1 MFQNLKLRTKLVAIV
16 TPPLFVLAVVAA
28 YAVLL
33 SNGSTSPE
41 ELSNDVR
48 TLGVVALAAF
58 LLSALAVVVI
68 GRTISDP
75 IDSVSAS
82 ARELA
87 DVRLPALLDT
97 LRHPGRP
104 TPAFEPL
111 VAGSN
116 DEVAEL
122 VDSLNAVQ
130 VGIAGLAE
138 EQRTM
143 VRQGLSE
150 LVVNLA
156 RRNQS
161 LLDRQIEVIDR
172 LEHEEED
179 PDQLQELFNL
189 DHLATRMRRNA
200 ESLLVVAGA
209 EPARRRGGPVEVA
222 DALRVAMSEIED
234 YRHVK
239 LVNVEDARIG
249 AQSAVDLAHLFSEL
263 LENATQFSPPE
274 SPVEVSGAR
283 HPDGSYLIS
292 CVDHGIGMTTDQL
305 ANANEVLQ
313 NPPELG
319 LGLTRSLGFIVIGRL
334 AARLGVQIELT
345 HTPNGG
351 ITAIA
356 DIPSSVLADSN
367 LPVGDHVAD
376 TGEAV
381 HAPVDTPQA
390 PAAPTAPVDE
400 TPPAPPAEQPGM
412 AAAAF
417 SLDDEGDGW
426 TPPAMPARDAN
437 AFGAAPASTP
447 DFPPTDA
454 IAPIDPSAPAFGDT
468 APIQEIP
475 AAEPAAAMG
484 LPDYLSPAPAAPE
497 APVDLTPPAPPT
509 PPMPEPT
516 LADGAHLSST
526 ETPASEALAKL
537 LGVAPS
543 NFDTPPEAPA
553 PTGPAADSS
562 TNFFARPTERQA
574 APEPETPWEA
584 PVFNET
590 PAAGSEGPAKL
601 SEAIPSGS
609 SFDSGMESLLT
620 PESDRTSAGLVKR
633 DRTKNHAP
641 ESEGRR
647 VASSVRS
654 PDEIRSMLSRYRSG
668 LKGKPLEDMATPP
681 MPDSPPDSN
690 TFESNGDF

>member
-33 SNGSTSPE
+33 SNGGTSPE

-75 IDSVSAS
+75 IDTVSAS

-104 TPAFEPL
+104 TPTFEPL
-111 VAGSN
+111 RAGSN

-122 VDSLNAVQ
+122 VASLNAVQ

-239 LVNVEDARIG
+239 LINIEDARIG

-274 SPVEVSGAR
+274 SPVEVTGVR

-305 ANANEVLQ
+305 ANANDVLQ

-367 LPVGDHVAD
+367 LPASGD
-376 TGEAV
+376 GEVDVPTPPPTDALP
-381 HAPVDTPQA
+381 PVT
-390 PAAPTAPVDE
+390 
-400 TPPAPPAEQPGM
+400 PAPPAPAAGQAGI
-412 AAAAF
+412 AAATF
-417 SLDDEGDGW
+417 SLDDGGEAW
-426 TPPAMPARDAN
+426 TPPEMPERDAN
-437 AFGAAPASTP
+437 AFGAAPPAAP
-447 DFPPTDA
+447 DFPQTDPLS
-454 IAPIDPSAPAFGDT
+454 PIDPTAPAFGDT

-475 AAEPAAAMG
+475 T
-484 LPDYLSPAPAAPE
+484 PE
-497 APVDLTPPAPPT
+497 APTPTPAPT
-509 PPMPEPT
+509 LPEPA
-516 LADGAHLSST
+516 LGDGAHLSSA

-543 NFDTPPEAPA
+543 SFDAPPAAMA
-553 PTGPAADSS
+553 PTPQPNEG
-562 TNFFARPTERQA
+562 NFFARPTESA
-574 APEPETPWEA
+574 PAPEPEAPWHA
-584 PVFNET
+584 PVFNAE
-590 PAAGSEGPAKL
+590 APAKL
-601 SEAIPSGS
+601 AEAIPSGE
-609 SFDSGMESLLT
+609 SFDTGMESLLA
-620 PESDRTSAGLVKR
+620 PESERTSTGLVKR
-633 DRTKNHAP
+633 DRNKNHAP

-681 MPDSPPDSN
+681 MPDSPQAPDTFSN
-690 TFESNGDF
+690 FENNGDF

>member
-41 ELSNDVR
+41 ELSSDVR

-104 TPAFEPL
+104 TPSFEPL

-239 LVNVEDARIG
+239 LVNVEDAKIG

-274 SPVEVSGAR
+274 SPVEVTGVR

-305 ANANEVLQ
+305 ASANDVLQ

-356 DIPSSVLADSN
+356 DIPATVLSGSN
-367 LPVGDHVAD
+367 LPTSDPVAS
-376 TGEAV
+376 EPV
-381 HAPVDTPQA
+381 PNAPAAEQFVAPIAPEA
-390 PAAPTAPVDE
+390 PAAPPMSA
-400 TPPAPPAEQPGM
+400 AEQPGI

-417 SLDDEGDGW
+417 SLGDDGEGW

-437 AFGAAPASTP
+437 AFGAAPTATP
-447 DFPPTDA
+447 DFPPTDS
-454 IAPIDPSAPAFGDT
+454 IAPIDPSAPAFGDS

-475 AAEPAAAMG
+475 A
-484 LPDYLSPAPAAPE
+484 PE
-497 APVDLTPPAPPT
+497 APPPAVPEAFAPPAAT
-509 PPMPEPT
+509 PPMPDPS

-526 ETPASEALAKL
+526 DTPASEALAKL

-543 NFDTPPEAPA
+543 NFDTPPEAPMPTA
-553 PTGPAADSS
+553 PTSDSS
-562 TNFFARPTERQA
+562 NFFARSTEGAPTA
-574 APEPETPWEA
+574 EPDTPWEA
-584 PVFNET
+584 PVFN
-590 PAAGSEGPAKL
+590 SEAPAKL
-601 SEAIPSGS
+601 SEAIPSGQ
-609 SFDSGMESLLT
+609 SFDSGMESLLDS
-620 PESDRTSAGLVKR
+620 EAGRTSAGLVKR

-681 MPDSPPDSN
+681 MPDSPQAPSN
-690 TFESNGDF
+690 TFDSNGDF

>member
-33 SNGSTSPE
+33 SNGGTTLD
-41 ELSNDVR
+41 ELSGDVR

-68 GRTISDP
+68 GRTITDP

-104 TPAFEPL
+104 APTFEPL
-111 VAGSN
+111 VASSN

-122 VDSLNAVQ
+122 VESLNAVQ

-138 EQRTM
+138 EQRNM
-143 VRQGLSE
+143 VRQGLSD

-239 LVNVEDARIG
+239 LTSVEDAKIG

-274 SPVEVSGAR
+274 SPVEVTGVR

-292 CVDHGIGMTTDQL
+292 CVDHGIGMTTEQL
-305 ANANEVLQ
+305 ANANELLQ

-334 AARLGVQIELT
+334 ASRLGVQVELT
-345 HTPNGG
+345 HTPSGG

-356 DIPSSVLADSN
+356 DIPITVLADAGF
-367 LPVGDHVAD
+367 PVGDTEAPTVDPVAPLPD
-376 TGEAV
+376 DGPALV
-381 HAPVDTPQA
+381 DDAPVSTSHV
-390 PAAPTAPVDE
+390 PAFDDPAVDAQPASE
-400 TPPAPPAEQPGM
+400 TGIAGVALTIDHAED
-412 AAAAF
+412 A
-417 SLDDEGDGW
+417 W
-426 TPPAMPARDAN
+426 TPPAMPERDAM
-437 AFGAAPASTP
+437 AFTSAPESP
-447 DFPPTDA
+447 L
-454 IAPIDPSAPAFGDT
+454 APIDPSAPAFDDPTPFADT
-468 APIQEIP
+468 
-475 AAEPAAAMG
+475 
-484 LPDYLSPAPAAPE
+484 SAAPMAD
-497 APVDLTPPAPPT
+497 APMADAPMAEVEPPPAT
-509 PPMPEPT
+509 PPMPAPPEPT
-516 LADGAHLSST
+516 IADAAHLSQS
-526 ETPASEALAKL
+526 ETPASDALAKL
-537 LGVAPS
+537 LGVTPS
-543 NFDTPPEAPA
+543 NFDEPHAAPISAPSTPSD
-553 PTGPAADSS
+553 PAA
-562 TNFFARPTERQA
+562 NFFARQNDP
-574 APEPETPWEA
+574 APRVEPETPWEA
-584 PVFNET
+584 PVFNT
-590 PAAGSEGPAKL
+590 DPPAKL
-601 SEAIPSGS
+601 AEAIPTGE
-609 SFDSGMESLLT
+609 SFDSGMESLLA
-620 PESDRTSAGLVKR
+620 PETGRTAAGLVKR

-681 MPDSPPDSN
+681 MPEAPPSDTATD
-690 TFESNGDF
+690 TFDTNGDF

>member
-33 SNGSTSPE
+33 SNGGTTLD
-41 ELSNDVR
+41 ELSGDVR

-68 GRTISDP
+68 GRTITDP
-75 IDSVSAS
+75 IAGVSAS

-104 TPAFEPL
+104 APTFEPL

-130 VGIAGLAE
+130 VGIVGLAE

-234 YRHVK
+234 YRHVQ
-239 LVNVEDARIG
+239 LTSVEDAKVG

-274 SPVEVSGAR
+274 SPVEVTGVR

-292 CVDHGIGMTTDQL
+292 CVDHGIGMTTEQL
-305 ANANEVLQ
+305 ANANEILQ

-319 LGLTRSLGFIVIGRL
+319 LGLTRSLGFIVVGRL

-345 HTPNGG
+345 HTPSGG

-356 DIPSSVLADSN
+356 DIPVTVLADSGF
-367 LPVGDHVAD
+367 PIDGYSEPIAD
-376 TGEAV
+376 TS
-381 HAPVDTPQA
+381 APMSVDESPA
-390 PAAPTAPVDE
+390 PSAYPAIADAPTAP
-400 TPPAPPAEQPGM
+400 APEPGI

-417 SLDDEGDGW
+417 AIDQADEAW
-426 TPPAMPARDAN
+426 TPPAMPERDAM
-437 AFGAAPASTP
+437 AFASTP
-447 DFPPTDA
+447 EAPLD
-454 IAPIDPSAPAFGDT
+454 PIDPSAPAFNDMPPFVDST
-468 APIQEIP
+468 PAPAPIPAPPAPPAPP
-475 AAEPAAAMG
+475 AAPEPQQPVAEVPAP
-484 LPDYLSPAPAAPE
+484 LPAPAAP
-497 APVDLTPPAPPT
+497 PTPPAPDPVV
-509 PPMPEPT
+509 
-516 LADGAHLSST
+516 ADGAHLSNA

-537 LGVAPS
+537 LGVTPS
-543 NFDTPPEAPA
+543 NFDTPPPAPA
-553 PTGPAADSS
+553 PTSSTPSDSA
-562 TNFFARPTERQA
+562 TNFFARQKDPTAQVQ
-574 APEPETPWEA
+574 PETPWEA
-584 PVFNET
+584 PVFNTE
-590 PAAGSEGPAKL
+590 PPAKL
-601 SEAIPSGS
+601 ADAIPTGE
-609 SFDSGMESLLT
+609 SFDSGMESLLA
-620 PESDRTSAGLVKR
+620 PEEGRTSAGLVKR

-681 MPDSPPDSN
+681 MPDGPPSDSTPTN
-690 TFESNGDF
+690 FDSNGDF

>member
-41 ELSNDVR
+41 ELSSDVR

-75 IDSVSAS
+75 IDNVSAS

-104 TPAFEPL
+104 TPTFEPL

-239 LVNVEDARIG
+239 LVNVEDAKIG

-274 SPVEVSGAR
+274 SPVEVTGVR

-305 ANANEVLQ
+305 ASANEVLQ

-367 LPVGDHVAD
+367 LPVSEQAMS
-376 TGEAV
+376 
-381 HAPVDTPQA
+381 A
-390 PAAPTAPVDE
+390 PAAAPQIDAAPAAIAPA
-400 TPPAPPAEQPGM
+400 TPPMPAAEQPGM

-417 SLDDEGDGW
+417 SLGDDGEGW

-437 AFGAAPASTP
+437 AFGAAPDSTP
-447 DFPPTDA
+447 DFPQTDQ
-454 IAPIDPSAPAFGDT
+454 IAPIDPTAPAFGDS

-475 AAEPAAAMG
+475 SPAAPAAAV
-484 LPDYLSPAPAAPE
+484 PEAFAPPAA
-497 APVDLTPPAPPT
+497 T
-509 PPMPEPT
+509 PPMPDAT
-516 LADGAHLSST
+516 LADGAHLSSAD
-526 ETPASEALAKL
+526 TPASEALAKL

-543 NFDTPPEAPA
+543 NFDTPPEATA
-553 PTGPAADSS
+553 PTSPASDSS
-562 TNFFARPTERQA
+562 NFFARTTENAPA
-574 APEPETPWEA
+574 AEPETPWEA
-584 PVFNET
+584 PVFN
-590 PAAGSEGPAKL
+590 SEAPAKL
-601 SEAIPSGS
+601 SEAIPSGQ
-609 SFDSGMESLLT
+609 SFDSGMESLLDA
-620 PESDRTSAGLVKR
+620 EAGRTSAGLVKR

-681 MPDSPPDSN
+681 MPDSPQAPSN
-690 TFESNGDF
+690 TFDSNGDF

>member
-33 SNGSTSPE
+33 SNGGTTLD
-41 ELSNDVR
+41 ELSGDVR

-68 GRTISDP
+68 GRTITDP

-104 TPAFEPL
+104 APTFEPL
-111 VAGSN
+111 VASSN

-122 VDSLNAVQ
+122 VESLNAVQ
-130 VGIAGLAE
+130 VGIVGLAE
-138 EQRTM
+138 EQRNM
-143 VRQGLSE
+143 VRQGLSD

-239 LVNVEDARIG
+239 LTSVEDAKIG

-274 SPVEVSGAR
+274 SPVEVTGVR

-292 CVDHGIGMTTDQL
+292 CVDHGIGMTTEQL
-305 ANANEVLQ
+305 TNSNELLQ

-334 AARLGVQIELT
+334 AARLGVQVELT
-345 HTPNGG
+345 HTPSGG

-356 DIPSSVLADSN
+356 DIPITVLADAGFSVSVTEATTGD
-367 LPVGDHVAD
+367 PVAPLIDDVPALAGD
-376 TGEAV
+376 
-381 HAPVDTPQA
+381 APVSMSDF
-390 PAAPTAPVDE
+390 
-400 TPPAPPAEQPGM
+400 
-412 AAAAF
+412 AAF
-417 SLDDEGDGW
+417 DDPVIDAQPTSETGIAEAALTIDHAEEAW
-426 TPPAMPARDAN
+426 TPPAMPERDAT
-437 AFGAAPASTP
+437 AFTSAPEQP
-447 DFPPTDA
+447 L
-454 IAPIDPSAPAFGDT
+454 APIDPSAPAFDDPTPFADT
-468 APIQEIP
+468 SPAPIVGAP
-475 AAEPAAAMG
+475 TAAAAMAEVE
-484 LPDYLSPAPAAPE
+484 P
-497 APVDLTPPAPPT
+497 PPAT
-509 PPMPEPT
+509 PPMPAPPEPT
-516 LADGAHLSST
+516 IVDGADLGQS
-526 ETPASEALAKL
+526 ETPASDALAKL
-537 LGVAPS
+537 LGVTPS
-543 NFDTPPEAPA
+543 NFDGPHAAPISMPA
-553 PTGPAADSS
+553 SPSDPAA
-562 TNFFARPTERQA
+562 NFFARQNDP
-574 APEPETPWEA
+574 APRLEPEIPWEA
-584 PVFNET
+584 PVFNT
-590 PAAGSEGPAKL
+590 DPPAKL
-601 SEAIPSGS
+601 AEAIPTGE
-609 SFDSGMESLLT
+609 SFDSGMESLLA
-620 PESDRTSAGLVKR
+620 PETSRTAAGLVKR

-681 MPDSPPDSN
+681 MPEASPSDTATD
-690 TFESNGDF
+690 TFDTNGDF

>member
-33 SNGSTSPE
+33 SNGGTTLN
-41 ELSNDVR
+41 ELSSDVR

-68 GRTISDP
+68 GRTITDP

-104 TPAFEPL
+104 SPVFEPL
-111 VAGSN
+111 VASSN

-122 VDSLNAVQ
+122 VDALNSVQ
-130 VGIAGLAE
+130 LGIAGLAE

-143 VRQGLSE
+143 VRQGLSD

-172 LEHEEED
+172 LEHDEED
-179 PDQLQELFNL
+179 PDRLQELFNL

-234 YRHVK
+234 YRHVQ
-239 LVNVEDARIG
+239 LTDVEDARIG

-274 SPVEVSGAR
+274 SPVEVTGVR

-305 ANANEVLQ
+305 ANANDVLQ

-319 LGLTRSLGFIVIGRL
+319 LGLTRSLGFIVVGRL
-334 AARLGVQIELT
+334 AARLGVQIELA

-356 DIPSSVLADSN
+356 DIPASVLADSFMPSSDQYEGESEGE
-367 LPVGDHVAD
+367 PVLTPEPAQ
-376 TGEAV
+376 
-381 HAPVDTPQA
+381 PVDS
-390 PAAPTAPVDE
+390 
-400 TPPAPPAEQPGM
+400 GM
-412 AAAAF
+412 AAAALTIDHGEE
-417 SLDDEGDGW
+417 SW
-426 TPPAMPARDAN
+426 TPPAMPERDAS
-437 AFGAAPASTP
+437 AFGSSPADPIAA
-447 DFPPTDA
+447 
-454 IAPIDPSAPAFGDT
+454 IDPSAPAFADEPVGAVPEVPMAE
-468 APIQEIP
+468 APTP
-475 AAEPAAAMG
+475 AI
-484 LPDYLSPAPAAPE
+484 PE
-497 APVDLTPPAPPT
+497 ADL
-509 PPMPEPT
+509 PPMPEPPMPAAPMPAAPPRT
-516 LADGAHLSST
+516 GRCPQGRGGSSVGSSGQVARYRTDELRCTCRTDLGARCPVDRRRVEQQLLRQTQAGRTDCPGPAVGGSEFRLAARTGSAPEHRRSG
-526 ETPASEALAKL
+526 EAL
-537 LGVAPS
+537 
-543 NFDTPPEAPA
+543 
-553 PTGPAADSS
+553 
-562 TNFFARPTERQA
+562 
-574 APEPETPWEA
+574 
-584 PVFNET
+584 
-590 PAAGSEGPAKL
+590 
-601 SEAIPSGS
+601 
-609 SFDSGMESLLT
+609 
-620 PESDRTSAGLVKR
+620 
-633 DRTKNHAP
+633 
-641 ESEGRR
+641 
-647 VASSVRS
+647 RS
-654 PDEIRSMLSRYRSG
+654 HSQR
-668 LKGKPLEDMATPP
+668 
-681 MPDSPPDSN
+681 
-690 TFESNGDF
+690 

>member
-33 SNGSTSPE
+33 SNGGTSPE

-87 DVRLPALLDT
+87 DIRLPALLDT

-104 TPAFEPL
+104 TPTFEPL

-239 LVNVEDARIG
+239 LVNVEDAQIG

-274 SPVEVSGAR
+274 SPVEVTGVR

-305 ANANEVLQ
+305 ASANDVLQ

-356 DIPSSVLADSN
+356 DIPSTVLADST
-367 LPVGDHVAD
+367 LPVGASSASPSD
-376 TGEAV
+376 
-381 HAPVDTPQA
+381 APPA
-390 PAAPTAPVDE
+390 PAAPIEA
-400 TPPAPPAEQPGM
+400 TPPPPMPAAEQPTIS
-412 AAAAF
+412 AAAF
-417 SLDDEGDGW
+417 ALDDEGDGW

-437 AFGAAPASTP
+437 AFGAAPSSTP
-447 DFPPTDA
+447 SFPPTDA
-454 IAPIDPSAPAFGDT
+454 IAPIDPSAPAFGDM
-468 APIQEIP
+468 APIPEIP
-475 AAEPAAAMG
+475 APVFETPPPAFQAPAFEA
-484 LPDYLSPAPAAPE
+484 PTPAP
-497 APVDLTPPAPPT
+497 T
-509 PPMPEPT
+509 
-516 LADGAHLSST
+516 DGAHLGTSD
-526 ETPASEALAKL
+526 TPASEALAKL

-543 NFDTPPEAPA
+543 NFDAPTATPAPSA
-553 PTGPAADSS
+553 PTGDTAS
-562 TNFFARPTERQA
+562 NFFARPAES
-574 APEPETPWEA
+574 APAPAEPETPWEA
-584 PVFNET
+584 PVFNSD
-590 PAAGSEGPAKL
+590 APAKL

-609 SFDSGMESLLT
+609 NFDSGMESLLA
-620 PESDRTSAGLVKR
+620 PETDRTSAGLVKR

-681 MPDSPPDSN
+681 MPDSPQDPDSN
-690 TFESNGDF
+690 TFDSNGDF

>member
-28 YAVLL
+28 YAVML
-33 SNGSTSPE
+33 SNGGTSPE

-75 IDSVSAS
+75 IDKVSAS

-104 TPAFEPL
+104 APTFEPL

-274 SPVEVSGAR
+274 SPVEVTGVR

-305 ANANEVLQ
+305 AHANEVLQ

-356 DIPSSVLADSN
+356 DIPPTVLADSN
-367 LPVGDHVAD
+367 LPTSDGPVD
-376 TGEAV
+376 
-381 HAPVDTPQA
+381 APVD
-390 PAAPTAPVDE
+390 V
-400 TPPAPPAEQPGM
+400 PAPPAEATTPVEATPPMPAAEQPGI

-417 SLDDEGDGW
+417 SLGDDGDGW
-426 TPPAMPARDAN
+426 TPPQMPARDAN
-437 AFGAAPASTP
+437 AFGAAPSSTP

-454 IAPIDPSAPAFGDT
+454 ITAIDPSAPAFGDS
-468 APIQEIP
+468 APIEEIP
-475 AAEPAAAMG
+475 APWA
-484 LPDYLSPAPAAPE
+484 PAPAAPAPAAPAPAAPAPAAPAAE
-497 APVDLTPPAPPT
+497 APAAFTPPI
-509 PPMPEPT
+509 PEPT
-516 LADGAHLSST
+516 LADGAHLSSA

-543 NFDTPPEAPA
+543 NFDAPPASPEPSTPANGSA
-553 PTGPAADSS
+553 N
-562 TNFFARPTERQA
+562 NFFARPSEGSA
-574 APEPETPWEA
+574 APVPESPWEA
-584 PVFNET
+584 PIFS
-590 PAAGSEGPAKL
+590 SEAPAKL
-601 SEAIPSGS
+601 ADALPTGS
-609 SFDSGMESLLT
+609 NFDSGMESLLA

-681 MPDSPPDSN
+681 MPDTPQDPDTN
-690 TFESNGDF
+690 TTFENNGDF

>member
-33 SNGSTSPE
+33 SNGGTTLD
-41 ELSNDVR
+41 ELSSDVR

-68 GRTISDP
+68 GRTITDP
-75 IDSVSAS
+75 IDSVAAS

-104 TPAFEPL
+104 SPVFEPL
-111 VAGSN
+111 VASSN

-122 VDSLNAVQ
+122 VDALNSVQ
-130 VGIAGLAE
+130 LGIAGLAE

-143 VRQGLSE
+143 VRQGLSD

-172 LEHEEED
+172 LEHDEED
-179 PDQLQELFNL
+179 PDRLQELFNL

-234 YRHVK
+234 YRHVQ
-239 LVNVEDARIG
+239 LTDVEDARIG

-274 SPVEVSGAR
+274 SPVEVTGVR

-305 ANANEVLQ
+305 ANANDVLQ

-319 LGLTRSLGFIVIGRL
+319 LGLTRSLGFIVVGRL
-334 AARLGVQIELT
+334 AARLGVQIELA

-356 DIPSSVLADSN
+356 DIPATVLADSF
-367 LPVGDHVAD
+367 LPSSDQPD
-376 TGEAV
+376 SEAV
-381 HAPVDTPQA
+381 PTSEPAQPVDS
-390 PAAPTAPVDE
+390 
-400 TPPAPPAEQPGM
+400 GM
-412 AAAAF
+412 AAAALTIDQGEE
-417 SLDDEGDGW
+417 SW
-426 TPPAMPARDAN
+426 TPPSMPERDAS
-437 AFGAAPASTP
+437 AFGSSPAA
-447 DFPPTDA
+447 A
-454 IAPIDPSAPAFGDT
+454 IAAIDPSAPAFADEPVG
-468 APIQEIP
+468 EV
-475 AAEPAAAMG
+475 AAFPM
-484 LPDYLSPAPAAPE
+484 AAPTPVFPE
-497 APVDLTPPAPPT
+497 ADL
-509 PPMPEPT
+509 PPMPEPPMP
-516 LADGAHLSST
+516 AQPAAPAAAPMG
-526 ETPASEALAKL
+526 EEGPASEALAKL
-537 LGVAPS
+537 LGIAPTS
-543 NFDTPPEAPA
+543 FDTPPAATSAPGV
-553 PTGPAADSS
+553 PLTDVESS
-562 TNFFARPTERQA
+562 NNFFARPKPAPA
-574 APEPETPWEA
+574 APDLPWEA
-584 PVFNET
+584 PSFDSQ
-590 PAAGSEGPAKL
+590 AAPDPLPIPDVPTKL
-601 SEAIPSGS
+601 SEAIPSGE

-620 PESDRTSAGLVKR
+620 PESSRTSAGLVKR

-681 MPDSPPDSN
+681 MPDTPNPDST
-690 TFESNGDF
+690 TFETNGDF

>member
-16 TPPLFVLAVVAA
+16 TPPLFVLAVFAA

-33 SNGSTSPE
+33 SSGSTTPA
-41 ELSNDVR
+41 ELSSDVR

-58 LLSALAVVVI
+58 LISALAVVVI
-68 GRTISDP
+68 GRTITDP

-104 TPAFEPL
+104 TPTFEPL

-274 SPVEVSGAR
+274 SPVEVSGVR

-292 CVDHGIGMTTDQL
+292 CVDHGIGMNTDQL
-305 ANANEVLQ
+305 ASANDVLQ

-334 AARLGVQIELT
+334 AARLGVDIELT

-356 DIPSSVLADSN
+356 DIPATVLANSN
-367 LPVGDHVAD
+367 LPNGDHATND
-376 TGEAV
+376 TV
-381 HAPVDTPQA
+381 STPPPPA
-390 PAAPTAPVDE
+390 PAALID
-400 TPPAPPAEQPGM
+400 TPLSSPSAEQPGM

-417 SLDDEGDGW
+417 SLDEDGGGW
-426 TPPAMPARDAN
+426 TPPAPPARDAN
-437 AFGAAPASTP
+437 AFGAASSSTP

-454 IAPIDPSAPAFGDT
+454 MAPIDPSAPAFGDSP
-468 APIQEIP
+468 PIEEIPTP
-475 AAEPAAAMG
+475 AAEAIP
-484 LPDYLSPAPAAPE
+484 PAPAG
-497 APVDLTPPAPPT
+497 LT
-509 PPMPEPT
+509 PPMPEPV
-516 LADGAHLSST
+516 DGAHLSSA

-543 NFDTPPEAPA
+543 NFDEPVDAAA
-553 PTGPAADSS
+553 PTTSAADSS
-562 TNFFARPTERQA
+562 ANFFARPSES
-574 APEPETPWEA
+574 APTQEPETPWEA
-584 PVFNET
+584 PVFSAE
-590 PAAGSEGPAKL
+590 APAKL
-601 SEAIPSGS
+601 SDAIPSGP

-620 PESDRTSAGLVKR
+620 PETDRTSAGLVKR

-681 MPDSPPDSN
+681 MPDSPTDSN
-690 TFESNGDF
+690 TFDTNGDF

>member
-41 ELSNDVR
+41 ELSSDVR

-75 IDSVSAS
+75 IDNVSAS

-104 TPAFEPL
+104 TPSFEPL

-116 DEVAEL
+116 DEVSEL

-143 VRQGLSE
+143 VRQGLSD

-239 LVNVEDARIG
+239 LVNVEDAKIG

-274 SPVEVSGAR
+274 SPVEVTGVR

-305 ANANEVLQ
+305 ASANDVLQ

-356 DIPSSVLADSN
+356 DIPSAVLSGSN
-367 LPVGDHVAD
+367 LPTSDAGD
-376 TGEAV
+376 
-381 HAPVDTPQA
+381 HAPVVEQLEA
-390 PAAPTAPVDE
+390 PAEPEMYEAPSAA
-400 TPPAPPAEQPGM
+400 PAPPMPAPEQPGM

-417 SLDDEGDGW
+417 SLDDDGEAW

-437 AFGAAPASTP
+437 AFGAAPDSTP
-447 DFPPTDA
+447 DFPPTESLS
-454 IAPIDPSAPAFGDT
+454 PIDPSAPAFGDS

-475 AAEPAAAMG
+475 AP
-484 LPDYLSPAPAAPE
+484 PAPAAAVPE
-497 APVDLTPPAPPT
+497 AFAPPAAVPEAFAPPADVPEAFAPPAAA
-509 PPMPEPT
+509 PPMPDAHV
-516 LADGAHLSST
+516 ADGAHLSSP

-537 LGVAPS
+537 LGVAPA
-543 NFDTPPEAPA
+543 NFDAPPEAPA
-553 PTGPAADSS
+553 PTQPAPDSS
-562 TNFFARPTERQA
+562 NFFARPTEGA
-574 APEPETPWEA
+574 PAPESETPWQA
-584 PVFNET
+584 PVFN
-590 PAAGSEGPAKL
+590 SEAPAKL
-601 SEAIPSGS
+601 SEAIPSGQ
-609 SFDSGMESLLT
+609 SFDSGMESLLDT
-620 PESDRTSAGLVKR
+620 DAGRTSAGLVKR

-681 MPDSPPDSN
+681 MPESPSN
-690 TFESNGDF
+690 TFDSNGDI

>member
-33 SNGSTSPE
+33 SNGGTTLD
-41 ELSNDVR
+41 ELSGDVR

-68 GRTISDP
+68 GRTITDP

-104 TPAFEPL
+104 SPTFEPL
-111 VAGSN
+111 VSGSN

-122 VDSLNAVQ
+122 VESLNAVQ
-130 VGIAGLAE
+130 VGIVGLAE

-143 VRQGLSE
+143 VRQGLSD

-179 PDQLQELFNL
+179 PDRLQELFNL

-234 YRHVK
+234 YRHVR
-239 LVNVEDARIG
+239 LTSIEDARIG

-263 LENATQFSPPE
+263 LENATQFSPPD
-274 SPVEVSGAR
+274 SPVEVTGIR

-292 CVDHGIGMTTDQL
+292 CVDHGIGMTTEQL
-305 ANANEVLQ
+305 ATANDVLQ

-334 AARLGVQIELT
+334 ASRLGVQIELA

-367 LPVGDHVAD
+367 LPTSTDQA
-376 TGEAV
+376 TAS
-381 HAPVDTPQA
+381 PVEA
-390 PAAPTAPVDE
+390 PAATETAPAE
-400 TPPAPPAEQPGM
+400 TGI
-412 AAAAF
+412 AAAA
-417 SLDDEGDGW
+417 LGIDEGEAW
-426 TPPAMPARDAN
+426 TPPAMPERDAT
-437 AFGAAPASTP
+437 AFAPPS
-447 DFPPTDA
+447 DVSID
-454 IAPIDPSAPAFGDT
+454 PIDPTAPAFSEGPTTDL
-468 APIQEIP
+468 APAP
-475 AAEPAAAMG
+475 FAAEP
-484 LPDYLSPAPAAPE
+484 
-497 APVDLTPPAPPT
+497 PPAPSAPFDDSST
-509 PPMPEPT
+509 PAMPPMPEPPAPDAFVDNGSP
-516 LADGAHLSST
+516 LADGPTHLNSGS
-526 ETPASEALAKL
+526 EAPASEALAKL
-537 LGVAPS
+537 LGIAPTNFDAPPTPAPEPPIAPS
-543 NFDTPPEAPA
+543 GTDS
-553 PTGPAADSS
+553 GPG
-562 TNFFARPTERQA
+562 NFFARPKPAATE
-574 APEPETPWEA
+574 PGLPWEEPGVTGDA
-584 PVFNET
+584 PQ
-590 PAAGSEGPAKL
+590 KL
-601 SEAIPSGS
+601 AEAIPSGDT
-609 SFDSGMESLLT
+609 FDSGMESLLA
-620 PESDRTSAGLVKR
+620 PEAGRTSAGLVKR

-668 LKGKPLEDMATPP
+668 LKGKPLEEMATPP
-681 MPDSPPDSN
+681 MPDTPDTTPNTFDSN
-690 TFESNGDF
+690 GEL

>member
-33 SNGSTSPE
+33 SNGGTSPE
-41 ELSNDVR
+41 ELSSDVR

-104 TPAFEPL
+104 TPSFEPL

-209 EPARRRGGPVEVA
+209 EPARRRGGPVEVS

-274 SPVEVSGAR
+274 SPVEVTGVR

-305 ANANEVLQ
+305 ASANEVLQ

-334 AARLGVQIELT
+334 GARLGVQIELT

-356 DIPSSVLADSN
+356 DIPASVLADSN
-367 LPVGDHVAD
+367 LPVSSGAAN
-376 TGEAV
+376 GAI
-381 HAPVDTPQA
+381 DTPPTP
-390 PAAPTAPVDE
+390 PAAPVADAP
-400 TPPAPPAEQPGM
+400 PMPPAEQPGM

-417 SLDDEGDGW
+417 SLDDDGGGW

-437 AFGAAPASTP
+437 AFGGGPSSTP
-447 DFPPTDA
+447 DFPSTDS
-454 IAPIDPSAPAFGDT
+454 IAPIDPIAPAFGDT

-475 AAEPAAAMG
+475 APAAPAAEMG
-484 LPDYLSPAPAAPE
+484 LPDYLA
-497 APVDLTPPAPPT
+497 PAPPAGLAPPT
-509 PPMPEPT
+509 APMPEPT
-516 LADGAHLSST
+516 LNDGAHLSSN

-543 NFDTPPEAPA
+543 NFDTPPQ
-553 PTGPAADSS
+553 AAASTNFSGDSS
-562 TNFFARPTERQA
+562 ANFFARSTEK
-574 APEPETPWEA
+574 PSSTEPDTPWEA
-584 PVFNET
+584 PVFNAE
-590 PAAGSEGPAKL
+590 APAKL
-601 SEAIPSGS
+601 SDAIPSGS
-609 SFDSGMESLLT
+609 NFDSGMESLLT

-681 MPDSPPDSN
+681 MPDSPTDSN
-690 TFESNGDF
+690 TFDSNGDF

>member
-1 MFQNLKLRTKLVAIV
+1 MWMWSTQTCERAMFQNLKLRTKLVAIV

-33 SNGSTSPE
+33 GNGGTTLD
-41 ELSNDVR
+41 ELSSDVR

-68 GRTISDP
+68 GRTITDP
-75 IDSVSAS
+75 IDRVSAS

-104 TPAFEPL
+104 SPTFEPL

-122 VDSLNAVQ
+122 VESLNAVQ
-130 VGIAGLAE
+130 VGIAGLAD

-172 LEHEEED
+172 LEHDEED
-179 PDQLQELFNL
+179 PDRLQELFNL

-234 YRHVK
+234 YRHVQ
-239 LVNVEDARIG
+239 LTDIEDARIG

-274 SPVEVSGAR
+274 SPVEVTGVR

-305 ANANEVLQ
+305 ANANDVLQ

-334 AARLGVQIELT
+334 AARLGVQIELA

-356 DIPSSVLADSN
+356 DIPASVLADN
-367 LPVGDHVAD
+367 YLPSSDQD
-376 TGEAV
+376 EAGP
-381 HAPVDTPQA
+381 APEAA
-390 PAAPTAPVDE
+390 PAVDS
-400 TPPAPPAEQPGM
+400 GM
-412 AAAAF
+412 AAAA
-417 SLDDEGDGW
+417 LAIDHADETW
-426 TPPAMPARDAN
+426 TPPVMPERDAA
-437 AFGAAPASTP
+437 AFSSAPAAPI
-447 DFPPTDA
+447 DA
-454 IAPIDPSAPAFGDT
+454 IDPSAPAFSDEPVGEVPAHP
-468 APIQEIP
+468 APEIP
-475 AAEPAAAMG
+475 AFP
-484 LPDYLSPAPAAPE
+484 APE
-497 APVDLTPPAPPT
+497 APAPSLEAEIPVPPMPA
-509 PPMPEPT
+509 PPMPEPSIPVQ
-516 LADGAHLSST
+516 ADQADLGQ
-526 ETPASEALAKL
+526 EPPASEALAKL
-537 LGVAPS
+537 LGI
-543 NFDTPPEAPA
+543 APA
-553 PTGPAADSS
+553 SFDAPPPPAAHDSSPAVDSS
-562 TNFFARPTERQA
+562 TNFFARPK
-574 APEPETPWEA
+574 PEPAGEPDTPWQA
-584 PVFNET
+584 PVFDAPPVPEPMPEAPT
-590 PAAGSEGPAKL
+590 KL
-601 SEAIPSGS
+601 EEAIPSGET
-609 SFDSGMESLLT
+609 FDSGMESLLT
-620 PESDRTSAGLVKR
+620 PDSQRTSAGLVKR

-681 MPDSPPDSN
+681 MPDNPTPDSP
-690 TFESNGDF
+690 TFDSHNFETNGDI

>member
-33 SNGSTSPE
+33 SSGGTTLD
-41 ELSNDVR
+41 ELSGDVR
-48 TLGVVALAAF
+48 TLGVVALAAL
-58 LLSALAVVVI
+58 LLSALSVVVI
-68 GRTISDP
+68 GRTITDP
-75 IDSVSAS
+75 IDDVSAS

-104 TPAFEPL
+104 SPSFEPL
-111 VAGSN
+111 VASSN
-116 DEVAEL
+116 DEVSEL

-179 PDQLQELFNL
+179 PDRLQELFNL

-234 YRHVK
+234 YRHVQ
-239 LVNVEDARIG
+239 LTDVEDARIG

-274 SPVEVSGAR
+274 SPVEVTGVR

-305 ANANEVLQ
+305 ATANDVLQ

-319 LGLTRSLGFIVIGRL
+319 LGLTRSLGFIVVGRL

-356 DIPSSVLADSN
+356 DIPSSVLSDSN
-367 LPVGDHVAD
+367 LPVS
-376 TGEAV
+376 ES
-381 HAPVDTPQA
+381 A
-390 PAAPTAPVDE
+390 PAPASPPM
-400 TPPAPPAEQPGM
+400 PPAPALEPTPEADPAAGSGI
-412 AAAAF
+412 AAAA
-417 SLDDEGDGW
+417 LTIDQADEAW
-426 TPPAMPARDAN
+426 TPPAMPERDAT
-437 AFGAAPASTP
+437 AFAPERQSAI
-447 DFPPTDA
+447 DA
-454 IAPIDPSAPAFGDT
+454 IEPSAPAFGD
-468 APIQEIP
+468 APVADVPASPFGAPVVDQP
-475 AAEPAAAMG
+475 AAEMP
-484 LPDYLSPAPAAPE
+484 
-497 APVDLTPPAPPT
+497 PVDPPSAA
-509 PPMPEPT
+509 PPMPAPHAPEPVVT
-516 LADGAHLSST
+516 DGAHSGGPVNLVPGADA
-526 ETPASEALAKL
+526 PASDALAKL

-543 NFDTPPEAPA
+543 SFDAPA
-553 PTGPAADSS
+553 PPATPSPEPTGEPNANNFFSRPKPAA
-562 TNFFARPTERQA
+562 T
-574 APEPETPWEA
+574 PEPDVPWEA
-584 PVFNET
+584 PSFTADAPE
-590 PAAGSEGPAKL
+590 KL
-601 SEAIPSGS
+601 SDAIPSGE
-609 SFDSGMESLLT
+609 SFDSGMESLLA
-620 PESDRTSAGLVKR
+620 PEADRTSAGLVKR

-681 MPDSPPDSN
+681 MPDTPTTDTNN
-690 TFESNGDF
+690 TFDTNGDF

>member
-16 TPPLFVLAVVAA
+16 TPPLFVLAVFAA

-41 ELSNDVR
+41 ELSSDVR

-104 TPAFEPL
+104 TPSFEPL

-239 LVNVEDARIG
+239 LVNVEDAQIG

-274 SPVEVSGAR
+274 SPVEVTGVR

-305 ANANEVLQ
+305 ASANDVLQ

-334 AARLGVQIELT
+334 AARLGVDIELT

-356 DIPSSVLADSN
+356 DIPMSVLADSN
-367 LPVGDHVAD
+367 MPVGESYEDASID
-376 TGEAV
+376 
-381 HAPVDTPQA
+381 A
-390 PAAPTAPVDE
+390 PAAPAAALAMEEAPTIAPV
-400 TPPAPPAEQPGM
+400 EQPGM

-417 SLDDEGDGW
+417 SLDDDGEAW
-426 TPPAMPARDAN
+426 TPPEMPARDAN
-437 AFGAAPASTP
+437 AFGAAPSSTP
-447 DFPPTDA
+447 DFPPTETIDA
-454 IAPIDPSAPAFGDT
+454 IDASAPAFVDM
-468 APIQEIP
+468 APIEEI
-475 AAEPAAAMG
+475 
-484 LPDYLSPAPAAPE
+484 PAPAAP
-497 APVDLTPPAPPT
+497 ADLAPPM
-509 PPMPEPT
+509 PSMPEPT
-516 LADGAHLSST
+516 LADGAHLSSA

-553 PTGPAADSS
+553 PTAPSAES
-562 TNFFARPTERQA
+562 TNFFARPAETAA

-584 PVFNET
+584 PIFSSEA
-590 PAAGSEGPAKL
+590 PANL
-601 SEAIPSGS
+601 SDAIPSGT

-681 MPDSPPDSN
+681 MPDSPHNPDSTN
-690 TFESNGDF
+690 DRNGDF